1 MMTTLRVK
9 LGGIGAFTIAVF
21 LAGGGVAI
29 AQDKTVAIVEDTSG
43 NIAGVEP
50 LDLLQQGHEIELSS
64 DSGVIISYLNS
75 CQRENIRGGK
85 VVIGEGQ
92 SDVQGGKVSR
102 RSVPCDPASLNL
114 TPEQAN
120 QAATLVFREPP
131 LEKDINFLLLT
142 QQPIVIASGVNEV
155 TLEQL
160 GEKHATRMVKVV
172 NGVADLTVEHGL
184 LDKGGLYQLTA
195 GDRVVKFRVGKEA
208 TDNPIPV
215 LQRVIRL

>member
-1 MMTTLRVK
+1 MMTLWVR
-9 LGGIGAFTIAVF
+9 LGGIGALAITVF
-21 LAGGGVAI
+21 LAGGSI
-29 AQDKTVAIVEDTSG
+29 AMAQEKTVAIVEDTSG
-43 NIAGVEP
+43 NIAGIEP
-50 LDLLQQGHEIELSS
+50 FDLLRPGREIELSS

-85 VVIGEGQ
+85 VVIGEVQ
-92 SDVQGGKVSR
+92 SDIQGGEVSR
-102 RSVPCDPASLNL
+102 RSVPCDAASLNL

-120 QAATLVFREPP
+120 QAATLVFRKPP
-131 LEKDINFLLLT
+131 LEKGINFLLLT
-142 QQPIVIASGVNEV
+142 RQPIVIASGVDEV
-155 TLEQL
+155 MLEQL
-160 GEKHATRMVKVV
+160 SEKYATRMVKVV
-172 NGVADLTVEHGL
+172 NGVADLTAEQGL